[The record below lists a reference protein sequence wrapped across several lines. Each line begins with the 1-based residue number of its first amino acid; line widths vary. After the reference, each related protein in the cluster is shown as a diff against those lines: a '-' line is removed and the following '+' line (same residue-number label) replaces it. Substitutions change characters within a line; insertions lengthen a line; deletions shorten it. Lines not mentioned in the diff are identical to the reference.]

1 MEIFP
6 KSPSKNALSI
16 TYFFPLLIAVTFS
29 LIQMLPLPQKD
40 RLCLVFQIY
49 LPGKNLLNMYRHFS
63 SHGGLANGEHL
74 CVLFVFFFF
83 VKEKDIKG
91 FSLQTCL
98 STVSLHN
105 LQI

>member
-29 LIQMLPLPQKD
+29 LIQMLPFPQKD

-49 LPGKNLLNMYRHFS
+49 LLGQNLLNMYRQT
-63 SHGGLANGEHL
+63 L
-74 CVLFVFFFF
+74 LFTWRISKWGTFVGFFW
-83 VKEKDIKG
+83 
-91 FSLQTCL
+91 
-98 STVSLHN
+98 
-105 LQI
+105 